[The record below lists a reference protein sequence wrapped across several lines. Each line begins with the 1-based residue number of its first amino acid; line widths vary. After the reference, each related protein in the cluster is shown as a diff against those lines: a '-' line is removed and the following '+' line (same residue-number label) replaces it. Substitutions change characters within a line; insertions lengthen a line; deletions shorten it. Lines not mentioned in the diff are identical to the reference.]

1 MRISDWSSDVCSSD
15 LEQPARDRRLAGTG
29 GRRQHQHEA
38 AALDIGFHHRRY
50 SMFCTC
56 SRSCSIED
64 LRSRPM
70 RVSST
75 STDLE
80 HSVLASRLNS
90 WQRKS
95 SLRPTAPPW
104 SSSEARRVGKECVS
118 TCRAL
123 WSPYH

>member
-1 MRISDWSSDVCSSD
+1 MVVAV
-15 LEQPARDRRLAGTG
+15 EQPARDRRLAGTG

-70 RVSST
+70 RLSST

-90 WQRKS
+90 CQRKS
-95 SLRPTAPPW
+95 SLRPP
-104 SSSEARRVGKECVS
+104 SSAELRVGTEGARQFEI
-118 TCRAL
+118 T
-123 WSPYH
+123 